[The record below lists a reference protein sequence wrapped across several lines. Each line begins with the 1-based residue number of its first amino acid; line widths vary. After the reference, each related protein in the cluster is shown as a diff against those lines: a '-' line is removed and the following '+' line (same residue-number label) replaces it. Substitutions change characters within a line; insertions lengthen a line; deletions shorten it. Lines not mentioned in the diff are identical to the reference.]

1 MGVGRR
7 CRTFFA
13 GVIAVV
19 AFSAACHSSRTEVSE
34 EGPSAEDLIAFYSPQ
49 TIKILPFTKAKSFDD
64 DAFPDGIEVS
74 MRALDGAGDPV
85 KSYGTFLFELYAY
98 KPASTDH
105 KGELIQ
111 SWRQPVL
118 SLSDQK
124 LYWERVTTSYQFQ
137 LSWEGVPLSP
147 QKKYILAASFQASGG
162 PRLFDEYE
170 WDFRVDRQE
179 ILDGLGQQ
187 KS

>member
-1 MGVGRR
+1 MQPGCRR
-7 CRTFFA
+7 WTLIA
-13 GVIAVV
+13 GITAVV
-19 AFSAACHSSRTEVSE
+19 ASGLACHAGRTEVSD
-34 EGPSAEDLIAFYSPQ
+34 EGPSAEELIAFYSPK

-85 KSYGTFLFELYAY
+85 KSYGTFLFELYSY

-118 SLSDQK
+118 SLDEQK
-124 LYWERVTTSYQFQ
+124 QYWERVTTSYQFQ

-147 QKKYILAASFQASGG
+147 QKKYVLAASFQASGG

-179 ILDGLGQQ
+179 ILEGMGQQ

>member
-1 MGVGRR
+1 MSLRR
-7 CRTFFA
+7 TPRKVMLVF
-13 GVIAVV
+13 VAV
-19 AFSAACHSSRTEVSE
+19 ATWSTACQSRSTTVSE
-34 EGPSAEDLIAFYSPQ
+34 TGPSAEELIAFYSPQ

-98 KPASTDH
+98 KPASSDH

-111 SWRQPVL
+111 SWRQPIL
-118 SLSDQK
+118 SLEEQK
-124 LYWERVTTSYQFQ
+124 QYWERVTTSYQFQ
-137 LSWEGVPLSP
+137 LSWEGQPLSP
-147 QKKYILAASFQASGG
+147 QKKYVLAASFQASGG

-179 ILDGLGQQ
+179 ILEGLGQQ

>member
-1 MGVGRR
+1 MSLRR
-7 CRTFFA
+7 TPRT
-13 GVIAVV
+13 VMSVLI
-19 AFSAACHSSRTEVSE
+19 STTLCNAACQSRPSNVSDS
-34 EGPSAEDLIAFYSPQ
+34 GPSAEELIAFYSPKS
-49 TIKILPFTKAKSFDD
+49 IKILPFTKAKSFDD

-98 KPASTDH
+98 KPASSDH

-111 SWRQPVL
+111 SWRQPIL
-118 SLSDQK
+118 SLDEQK
-124 LYWERVTTSYQFQ
+124 QYWERVTTSYQFQ
-137 LSWEGVPLSP
+137 LSWEGHPLSP
-147 QKKYILAASFQASGG
+147 QKKYVLAASFQASGG

-179 ILDGLGQQ
+179 ILQGLGQQ